1 MNQHLHSPTKLTEF
15 ARDFEDEEPDSLI
28 GRFVSKI
35 QNVYNQSYNSVNEV
49 TNPATD
55 GSASSQVSN
64 SNSSVNISTTKT
76 QSPNSFHALSNKDGY
91 ISSTGNTSNSAAE
104 ESNSEAAERIQDLP
118 VEASEGRTMVNVLK
132 RMSNLMASKNSDLRN
147 YKDTD
152 LHRFWMPDS
161 KAKECYDCTQKFST
175 FRRKH
180 HCRLCGQIFCSKCC
194 NQVVPGKI
202 IMCSG
207 DLKVCNYCSKI
218 VLSYLKSPN
227 IAVDLHADLQ
237 ALQQD
242 LTQKLEEKNET
253 SKAMPLSVH
262 TNLTRKVSVGYQEER
277 FASHSGSSL
286 SVDDRKNILQQS
298 NSLITLREEMQDQ
311 LPTQNCGTN
320 LMEYLITHNKSA
332 NKVQAHAI
340 LNAMLAAGFLQ
351 PIVPDS
357 DQIEFYE
364 NLHYKFIEL
373 HNQTYTAAQ
382 FKENIVLPEASSPQ
396 IDNSNEPQP
405 PKSLDVS
412 LSFHSMQ
419 DMELEYSMRSTTA
432 TTKLLESYCDY
443 EEQLLTQM
451 LRTFHLDL
459 RWSKVLMS
467 LCCRAANH
475 FKPEYCT
482 NDLMDIRN
490 YVNIKKIPGGK
501 RQECTIVGG
510 IVFSKNVAHKDM
522 ATRVEHPHILLL
534 QCPIVYERI
543 EGKFVSISTVL
554 LQEKEYLRRVCDR
567 IMNFKPNVVL
577 VHKNVAGVAQDM
589 LRSQGITLV
598 LDVKL
603 SVMERISRTLQCDIV
618 TSIESNIAC
627 PLLGT
632 CEAFYI
638 RNFSDGNGGNKTL
651 MFFEK
656 LNNPRGFTCLLRGG
670 PNKELAKVKKVASF
684 LVYARYNWRLEMA
697 FLLDEFAEPLVPK
710 PPIFNSKEPSPDD
723 LPSDDEESILTS
735 TCTQSKP
742 VTERKAEEKANFQRK
757 EIVSVSENVAD
768 FTDPLRSADTT
779 INKISVVR
787 PVEKLCVEMRYD
799 NRFRTALSSTL
810 LSVSPFLSFPLPYLE
825 TEQGRKCALRQHFP
839 AELYYSKSWSNVN
852 SNQHLE
858 RLDSLEQLNTGNETQ
873 LITPHPFLK
882 LKITTP
888 CENRDIQTLL
898 AEFRAYGGRYP
909 KKKKMLKVRN
919 QVAQKVAEEHIYK
932 DALDLENHQRLPVLF
947 CSFYFNPKSASSF
960 CAPPTLLDMKFYG
973 QHDIMLGQFLQRY
986 CCRLNSMCGLC
997 NLPMLGHVRRY
1008 VHSMGCVQVFLS
1020 EDNIKT
1026 DPNRIFFTAWCT
1038 ICNEMTPSVP
1048 LSESTKCLSFA
1059 KYLELRFHGHAY
1071 KKRLVIGNN
1080 SPAATPN
1087 TTEFNQCQH
1096 SLHRDYVHYFTYRGV
1111 GAKFQ
1116 YTPIEVWDIGLPTL
1130 VLELESPK
1138 VLDHFKYMEEI
1149 KSFSMKGHD
1158 VYTRIHERIADLATE
1173 DDTLAIVVNLKTA
1186 LSKDQ
1191 FIFKQHIEIVQTLL
1205 TDPKASVYDVNDAL
1219 LMSKRVL
1226 AESIDLWGPRVH
1238 DIANAQK
1245 AAAKQQQLPQPSQTH
1260 ADSGTICKEDL
1271 RSEYSDSSPI
1281 VSEHT
1286 RIQGTPTLHDDTH
1299 TNVDDNVIES
1309 ETESTSNIHLSV
1321 EKKSSVEQLLNASTS
1336 TDKKSIKKIL
1346 TQLLPSAGPTNLLQS
1361 PFSPQEHYTL
1371 PMGAFPILVHDQDL
1385 SSLLAY
1391 CLTSNDYQRALA
1403 ELVGNYSAPI
1413 GTTGQAPS
1421 NDAVNNPA
1429 ATNNHS
1435 NQSPNFK
1442 RKAQEKNYNFSSHE
1456 CDESDKKENQN
1467 NNHNHMD
1474 DERNKSKANTS
1485 HIDLTF
1491 HDNGTQFTCKILFA
1505 KEFDLMRAKTLKPPK
1520 IGKSLYKELEQS
1532 KKREELKVSQSR
1544 SGPEMELVRKKS
1556 DTDVSVVQP
1565 DTNIANAYRRC
1576 DEGTSLQS
1584 EMEKCR
1590 NYLARSLCSSVQWE
1604 ARGGKSGSRFCKT
1617 LDDRFVLKEMTKS
1630 DINIFENFAPNYF
1643 EYISKCQQN
1652 NQPTLLAKIFGV
1664 FKVMIKKKDSF
1675 VEKSLL
1681 VMENLFFD
1689 CHIKN
1694 KFDLKGSERNR
1705 LVNPTDQHGEIV
1717 LLDENLVQ
1725 MSWSKP
1731 LYILSHSKS
1740 VLKDAINRDSNFL
1753 EKNQVMD
1760 YSLLVG
1766 LDNKNS
1772 VLVLGIIDYI
1782 RTFTFDKKVESFVK
1796 QTGLLGG
1803 MGKLPTVISPE
1814 RYKQRF
1820 IDAMDRYF
1828 YTVPDRWEG
1837 LSKA

>member
-15 ARDFEDEEPDSLI
+15 ARDFEDEETESIL
-28 GRFVSKI
+28 GRFVNKI
-35 QNVYNQSYNSVNEV
+35 QNVYNQSYNTVNEV
-49 TNPATD
+49 ANSGAD
-55 GSASSQVSN
+55 GVSPVQVSKPCLYADENIDATGNASISHQN
-64 SNSSVNISTTKT
+64 SNSSINTLSINTN
-76 QSPNSFHALSNKDGY
+76 SPNKTNNLNKNIDKC
-91 ISSTGNTSNSAAE
+91 SSTIKNKTIDESKNETE
-104 ESNSEAAERIQDLP
+104 EQVLGLRNES
-118 VEASEGRTMVNVLK
+118 SEGRTMVNVLK
-132 RMSNLMASKNSDLRN
+132 RMSNLMATKNSDLQN
-147 YKDTD
+147 YKDTE

-180 HCRLCGQIFCSKCC
+180 HCRLCGQIFCSRCC

-202 IMCSG
+202 IKCAG

-218 VLSYLKSPN
+218 VLSYLKSPD

-242 LTQKLEEKNET
+242 LTQKLEEQNDINNIE
-253 SKAMPLSVH
+253 ALS
-262 TNLTRKVSVGYQEER
+262 TRAISTRKISVGYQEER
-277 FASHSGSSL
+277 FATHMGNCL
-286 SVDDRKNILQQS
+286 SIDDRKNILQQS
-298 NSLITLREEMQDQ
+298 NSLITLHEEMQRQ
-311 LPTQNCGTN
+311 LTTQNSGTC
-320 LMEYLITHNKSA
+320 LIEYMILHEKSSNKI
-332 NKVQAHAI
+332 QAIAI

-357 DQIEFYE
+357 ELMDFDE
-364 NLHYKFIEL
+364 NLHYKFIEPNR
-373 HNQTYTAAQ
+373 HNYNNAY
-382 FKENIVLPEASSPQ
+382 FKKSTNVSVVTTPQ
-396 IDNSNEPQP
+396 IDNSGEPQP
-405 PKSLDVS
+405 PKTIDVS
-412 LSFHSMQ
+412 LSFHSMR
-419 DMELEYSMRSTTA
+419 DMEFESSLCSTTT

-451 LRTFHLDL
+451 LRTFHLDM

-482 NDLMDIRN
+482 NELMDVRN

-510 IVFSKNVAHKDM
+510 VVFSKNIAHKDM
-522 ATRVEHPHILLL
+522 ATRVEHPRILLL

-543 EGKFVSISTVL
+543 EGKFVSIATVL

-567 IMNFKPNVVL
+567 IMSFKPNVVL
-577 VHKNVAGVAQDM
+577 VHKNVAGIAQDM

-618 TSIESNIAC
+618 VSIESNIAR
-627 PLLGT
+627 PQLGM
-632 CEAFYI
+632 CDAFYI
-638 RNFSDGNGGNKTL
+638 RNFSDGSGINKTL

-670 PNKELAKVKKVASF
+670 CNKELSKVKKVASF
-684 LVYARYNWRLEMA
+684 LVYARYNWRLEMS
-697 FLLDEFAEPLVPK
+697 FLLDEFADPLTPK

-723 LPSDDEESILTS
+723 LSPGDKEQKLTS
-735 TCTQSKP
+735 AVSTGKF
-742 VTERKAEEKANFQRK
+742 VVERKEEKVQPQRK
-757 EIVSVSENVAD
+757 EIISVSENVAD
-768 FTDPLRSADTT
+768 FTDPLRSVEVDT
-779 INKISVVR
+779 NKISEDR
-787 PVEKLCVEMRYD
+787 PVVKLAVESRYD

-825 TEQGRKCALRQHFP
+825 TEQGRKCALRKLFP
-839 AELYYSKSWSNVN
+839 TELFYSKLMSNRN
-852 SNQHLE
+852 SLHLDRNE
-858 RLDSLEQLNTGNETQ
+858 SLEHIKIMANETM
-873 LITPHPFLK
+873 LKSPHPFLK
-882 LKITTP
+882 LKLTTP
-888 CENRDIQTLL
+888 CDNRDIQNLL
-898 AEFRAYGGRYP
+898 AEFRSYGGRYP
-909 KKKKMLKVRN
+909 KKKNSFRKMNEVS
-919 QVAQKVAEEHIYK
+919 QKVDEELVFK

-986 CCRLNSMCGLC
+986 CCRLNSICKLC

-1048 LSESTKCLSFA
+1048 LSDNSKCLSFA
-1059 KYLELRFHGHAY
+1059 KYLELRFHGHSY
-1071 KKRLVIGNN
+1071 KRRTIISRN
-1080 SPAATPN
+1080 SPSISPSCI
-1087 TTEFNQCQH
+1087 EYNQCQH

-1116 YTPIEVWDIGLPTL
+1116 YTPIEVWDIGLPSL
-1130 VLELESPK
+1130 ILDLKPPQF
-1138 VLDHFKYMEEI
+1138 DHFKYVEEI
-1149 KSFSMKGHD
+1149 KTFSMKGHE

-1173 DDTLAIVVNLKTA
+1173 DDTLAIVLNLKTA
-1186 LSKDQ
+1186 LNKDH
-1191 FIFKQHIEIVQTLL
+1191 FIFKQHIEIVQALL
-1205 TDPKASVYDVNDAL
+1205 TEPKASIHDINDAL

-1238 DIANAQK
+1238 DIALAQK
-1245 AAAKQQQLPQPSQTH
+1245 AVTKQPTQMHP
-1260 ADSGTICKEDL
+1260 DSVTVCTEDL
-1271 RSEYSDSSPI
+1271 HSDYLDSSPI
-1281 VSEHT
+1281 MSE
-1286 RIQGTPTLHDDTH
+1286 RPRLLRDDTYSQI
-1299 TNVDDNVIES
+1299 DDSAGER
-1309 ETESTSNIHLSV
+1309 ST
-1321 EKKSSVEQLLNASTS
+1321 VEQLLTISAN

-1346 TQLLPSAGPTNLLQS
+1346 TQLLPSAGPANLLQS
-1361 PFSPQEHYTL
+1361 PFSSQEHYTL
-1371 PMGAFPILVHDQDL
+1371 PLGAFPILVHDQDL
-1385 SSLLAY
+1385 SSLIAY
-1391 CLTSNDYQRALA
+1391 SLTSSDYQKSIVNLA
-1403 ELVGNYSAPI
+1403 NSSYSENSS
-1413 GTTGQAPS
+1413 GTGLGHPPTMDSENSPS
-1421 NDAVNNPA
+1421 LKQKLQDN
-1429 ATNNHS
+1429 S
-1435 NQSPNFK
+1435 
-1442 RKAQEKNYNFSSHE
+1442 QEE
-1456 CDESDKKENQN
+1456 DESDTQDVPNSTNTTE
-1467 NNHNHMD
+1467 
-1474 DERNKSKANTS
+1474 EEKSKSKTNTS
-1485 HIDLTF
+1485 HVELTF
-1491 HDNGTQFTCKILFA
+1491 HDNGKQFTCKIYFA
-1505 KEFDLMRAKTLKPPK
+1505 KEFDSMRVKTLRPP
-1520 IGKSLYKELEQS
+1520 ITEKSLYKDLEQK
-1532 KKREELKVSQSR
+1532 KKREELKVCQSR
-1544 SGPEMELVRKKS
+1544 SGPEMELVHKPS
-1556 DTDVSVVQP
+1556 D
-1565 DTNIANAYRRC
+1565 IYNATQADATKLNRNVFQT
-1576 DEGTSLQS
+1576 EI
-1584 EMEKCR
+1584 EKCR
-1590 NYLARSLCSSVQWE
+1590 NCLARSLCSSVQWE

-1617 LDDRFVLKEMTKS
+1617 LDDRFVLKEMTKG

-1643 EYISKCQQN
+1643 EYISKCQQQ

-1664 FKVMIKKKDSF
+1664 FKVVVKKKDSF

-1681 VMENLFFD
+1681 VMENLFYD
-1689 CHIKN
+1689 CDIKN

-1705 LVNPTDQHGEIV
+1705 MVDPTDQQGEIV

-1731 LYILSHSKS
+1731 LYILSHSKA
-1740 VLKDAINRDSNFL
+1740 VLKDAINRDSTFL
-1753 EKNQVMD
+1753 EKNQIMD

-1766 LDNKNS
+1766 LNHDS
-1772 VLVLGIIDYI
+1772 SILVLGIIDYI

-1796 QTGLLGG
+1796 QTGILGG

-1837 LSKA
+1837 LSKT